1 MAKLTPGERSDL
13 ARKAAGRRWE
23 IEGSMPDPIQAI
35 CGSDESP
42 LVLMGIEVPCY
53 VLEGERRIITLSGMQ
68 AALDLSLGGG
78 AGRLVEF
85 IARID
90 PNLENAKALAVR
102 LESPIRFTPPRGGK
116 PAFGY
121 EANLLADICD
131 VLLEARK
138 EERLTDRY
146 LPFAARAELLI
157 RAWARVGLDAMIDEV
172 TGFQY
177 IRRRDALEE
186 LCRKYISEKLM
197 PWTKTFPDEFY
208 IGIFRLKGW
217 DYTMLRAGDKKPS
230 CIGRYTR
237 NIVYERMPAPVI
249 LQLELLNPSDD
260 DGTRQHKHHQFLT
273 RDIGHPELRIH
284 LEKVVML
291 MGLSD
296 TWDDFRA
303 KLRRVM
309 PKKWEQLEL
318 QDLFPLP
325 AGESPELSDDGLD

>member
-1 MAKLTPGERSDL
+1 MA
-13 ARKAAGRRWE
+13 
-23 IEGSMPDPIQAI
+23 DPIKAI

-42 LVLMGIEVPCY
+42 MVLMGIEIPCY
-53 VLEGERRIITLSGMQ
+53 VLEGEKRIIALSGML
-68 AALDLSLGGG
+68 AALDMNLGGG
-78 AGRLVEF
+78 PGRLAEF

-90 PNLENAKALAVR
+90 PNFENAKALAVR

-116 PAFGY
+116 AALGY

-138 EERLTDRY
+138 QERLTDRY

-157 RAWARVGLDAMIDEV
+157 RAWARVGLDALIDEA

-177 IRRRDALEE
+177 IRRRDALEQ

-208 IGIFRLKGW
+208 IEIFRLKGW
-217 DYTMLRAGDKKPS
+217 DYSVLRPGDKKPS

-249 LQLELLNPSDD
+249 LQLEHLNPSDESGNRD
-260 DGTRQHKHHQFLT
+260 HKHHQFLT
-273 RDIGHPELRIH
+273 RDIGHPELRVHI
-284 LEKVVML
+284 EKVLLL

-296 TWDDFRA
+296 SWDDFRG
-303 KLRRVM
+303 KLRKVM
-309 PKKWEQLEL
+309 PKKWEQFEL
-318 QDLFPLP
+318 SDLFPSPTDDPPP
-325 AGESPELSDDGLD
+325 ASEDGLD